1 MREPSKPLLHGRRIL
16 FVVPPAR
23 FDEGEFYQSWQLLTE
38 EGAWLGAASD
48 SPTGVAIG
56 ESGAPVRTA
65 NLDEVDA
72 TQWDAVVIVD
82 GEEDAGETVSRSGHL
97 IARSLDLGRTIAGFG
112 KAGGEMHANGI
123 PVVRGGRSLSRF
135 LAELAVRVSRQPAP
149 AESSAPARHR

>member
-1 MREPSKPLLHGRRIL
+1 MREPSKPLLNGRRIL

-23 FDEGEFYQSWQLLTE
+23 FDEGEFYQSWQLLSE

-65 NLDEVDA
+65 MLDEIDPA
-72 TQWDAVVIVD
+72 SWDAILLID
-82 GEEDAGETVSRSGHL
+82 GKEEPGETVSRAGRL
-97 IARSLDLGRTIAGFG
+97 IAGALALDRTIAGFG
-112 KAGGEMHANGI
+112 KAGGELHASGI

-135 LAELAVRVSRQPAP
+135 LAEVAVRVARRPSSGEP
-149 AESSAPARHR
+149 AEPVRQR